1 LATADA
7 TDLARA
13 LTQVWND
20 PDGSRAM
27 ARRARAALNQ
37 YTWPAVRNQWL
48 DVYLERT
55 HLNAIAFGT
64 ETR

>member
-1 LATADA
+1 
-7 TDLARA
+7 
-13 LTQVWND
+13 
-20 PDGSRAM
+20 M